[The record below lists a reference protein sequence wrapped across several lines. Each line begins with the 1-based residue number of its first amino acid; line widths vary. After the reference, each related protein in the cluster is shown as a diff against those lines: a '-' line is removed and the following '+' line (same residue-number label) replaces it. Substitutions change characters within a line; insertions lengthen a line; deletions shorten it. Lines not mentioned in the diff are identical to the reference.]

1 MKEEEGQAMGTS
13 GCPVKL
19 RALVVNDPNEMDPV
33 SQRKVV
39 RKRARRKFPSTPQGP
54 LSEDG
59 TRRLFMC
66 TAPSCPFTCKART
79 SLSRHF
85 EVQHENVR
93 YQCPRCPKSFPYR
106 NTLVNHLEAV
116 HDKKKDICAQCNCPV
131 RRGMMAWHIKTRHR
145 ETPLPHRCQFCE
157 RAFHEEPALIAHVN
171 FKHLKIRNHQCPKC
185 QKLYF
190 YKNSL
195 LKHARTCG
203 VAASHPHL
211 CDICGAKFN
220 KVSTMKNHVLFK
232 HTDVEPVNTCFRCGK
247 TYKWRCS
254 YSKHIKK
261 CGISVDEA
269 AASGDQPSTSDA

>member
-1 MKEEEGQAMGTS
+1 MGTS

-195 LKHARTCG
+195 LKHSRTCG
-203 VAASHPHL
+203 EATPHL
-211 CDICGAKFN
+211 CEVCGANFDKET
-220 KVSTMKNHVLFK
+220 SMKDHVLAK
-232 HTDVEPVNTCFRCGK
+232 HSDVQHTCARCGK
-247 TYKWRCS
+247 TYQWRPS
-254 YSKHIKK
+254 YFRHLRK
-261 CGISVDEA
+261 CGKNEEETAESGHPP
-269 AASGDQPSTSDA
+269 ASDT